1 MAGMTHLGL
10 VSSLVGGLLVATR
23 SPGLAAPEKFR
34 EHLLK
39 FPRSAWWGR
48 VLMSIAAA
56 IAWVVMYRAA
66 IDEWAWARPL
76 IVIAVPVAYWL
87 VVQYGTHFLA
97 MRAVAALLLLI
108 AKQMVD
114 AADSSD
120 LPSRLLV
127 TTLAYVWVVM
137 AIWIT
142 IAPHHFRDL
151 MGYAMANNT
160 RCRAVCG
167 LGVGLGLVLLGL
179 GLFVY

>member
-1 MAGMTHLGL
+1 
-10 VSSLVGGLLVATR
+10 
-23 SPGLAAPEKFR
+23 
-34 EHLLK
+34 
-39 FPRSAWWGR
+39 
-48 VLMSIAAA
+48 
-56 IAWVVMYRAA
+56 MYRAA

-142 IAPHHFRDL
+142 IARIIF
-151 MGYAMANNT
+151 AI
-160 RCRAVCG
+160 
-167 LGVGLGLVLLGL
+167 
-179 GLFVY
+179 